1 MVYLDPS
8 RTKRSIGEQAFEQ
21 VAPGVREAPARLS
34 RNGLPRGRTFS
45 LQLYASCVY
54 FANEAGF
61 PGNPFVHAAPRRLS
75 GRRAKGIEES
85 YPDRIGS
92 QETKAMKQKRKL
104 FDELM
109 EGVDAMQKQREGKLT
124 LRSHEVEDLPP
135 LEVDADL
142 IRDTRERMNVSRAV
156 FARRLRVSTRTLE
169 NWEQGRA
176 RPNAQAAALILMVRK
191 FPDTLEK
198 LSELEHRAA

>member
-1 MVYLDPS
+1 
-8 RTKRSIGEQAFEQ
+8 
-21 VAPGVREAPARLS
+21 
-34 RNGLPRGRTFS
+34 
-45 LQLYASCVY
+45 
-54 FANEAGF
+54 
-61 PGNPFVHAAPRRLS
+61 
-75 GRRAKGIEES
+75 
-85 YPDRIGS
+85 
-92 QETKAMKQKRKL
+92 MKQKRKL

-109 EGVDAMQKQREGKLT
+109 EGVDAMQQQREGKIT

-135 LEVDADL
+135 LDVDAEL
-142 IRDTRERMNVSRAV
+142 IRDTRERLHVSRAV

-198 LSELEHRAA
+198 LSELGNRAA

>member
-1 MVYLDPS
+1 
-8 RTKRSIGEQAFEQ
+8 
-21 VAPGVREAPARLS
+21 
-34 RNGLPRGRTFS
+34 
-45 LQLYASCVY
+45 
-54 FANEAGF
+54 
-61 PGNPFVHAAPRRLS
+61 
-75 GRRAKGIEES
+75 
-85 YPDRIGS
+85 
-92 QETKAMKQKRKL
+92 MKQKRKL

-109 EGVDAMQKQREGKLT
+109 EGVDAMQQQREGKIT

-142 IRDTRERMNVSRAV
+142 IRDTRERMRVSRAV

-198 LSELEHRAA
+198 LSKLGNRAA

>member
-1 MVYLDPS
+1 
-8 RTKRSIGEQAFEQ
+8 
-21 VAPGVREAPARLS
+21 
-34 RNGLPRGRTFS
+34 
-45 LQLYASCVY
+45 
-54 FANEAGF
+54 
-61 PGNPFVHAAPRRLS
+61 
-75 GRRAKGIEES
+75 
-85 YPDRIGS
+85 
-92 QETKAMKQKRKL
+92 MKQKRKL

-109 EGVDAMQKQREGKLT
+109 EGVDAMQQQREGKIT

-142 IRDTRERMNVSRAV
+142 IRDTRERMHVSRAV
-156 FARRLRVSTRTLE
+156 FARCLRVSTRTLE

-198 LSELEHRAA
+198 LSALGNRAA

>member
-1 MVYLDPS
+1 
-8 RTKRSIGEQAFEQ
+8 
-21 VAPGVREAPARLS
+21 
-34 RNGLPRGRTFS
+34 
-45 LQLYASCVY
+45 
-54 FANEAGF
+54 
-61 PGNPFVHAAPRRLS
+61 
-75 GRRAKGIEES
+75 
-85 YPDRIGS
+85 
-92 QETKAMKQKRKL
+92 MKQKRKL

-109 EGVDAMQKQREGKLT
+109 EGVDAMQEQREGKIT
-124 LRSHEVEDLPP
+124 LRSHEIEDLPP

-142 IRDTRERMNVSRAV
+142 IRDTRERMRVSRAV

-198 LSELEHRAA
+198 LSELGNWAA

>member
-1 MVYLDPS
+1 
-8 RTKRSIGEQAFEQ
+8 
-21 VAPGVREAPARLS
+21 
-34 RNGLPRGRTFS
+34 
-45 LQLYASCVY
+45 
-54 FANEAGF
+54 
-61 PGNPFVHAAPRRLS
+61 
-75 GRRAKGIEES
+75 
-85 YPDRIGS
+85 
-92 QETKAMKQKRKL
+92 MKQKRKL

-109 EGVDAMQKQREGKLT
+109 EGVDAMQQQREGKIT

-142 IRDTRERMNVSRAV
+142 IRDTREQMHVSRAV

-198 LSELEHRAA
+198 LGELGNRAA